1 MVMEDRPM
9 ETKDEL
15 MKNTAEDM
23 DLPVP
28 SVSSSP
34 PRYYRRQLHIDH
46 GNLWVLSYPLVLLS
60 LSLLWQNP
68 SWLRKKIKKRM
79 EKKSTDKRQNIRLGM
94 QRAPLRG
101 EKRRLVNLAEW
112 C

>member
-1 MVMEDRPM
+1 M

-79 EKKSTDKRQNIRLGM
+79 EKKEHRQTTEHPVGDAESST
-94 QRAPLRG
+94 
-101 EKRRLVNLAEW
+101 ERRKETISQSG
-112 C
+112 